1 MNVLLP
7 SSCASCREKCLQ
19 LEIVPE
25 NLFTISFE
33 NRVSTLVK
41 SQFPGAPT
49 AVACFS
55 DALLCVAK
63 MCHGRIMQQNTWRLE
78 GEEIVL
84 ISRQSLGL

>member
-25 NLFTISFE
+25 NLFTIPFE

-41 SQFPGAPT
+41 SQVPGAPT

-55 DALLCVAK
+55 DALFCVAK
-63 MCHGRIMQQNTWRLE
+63 MYHGGIKQQNTWRLE
-78 GEEIVL
+78 G
-84 ISRQSLGL
+84 